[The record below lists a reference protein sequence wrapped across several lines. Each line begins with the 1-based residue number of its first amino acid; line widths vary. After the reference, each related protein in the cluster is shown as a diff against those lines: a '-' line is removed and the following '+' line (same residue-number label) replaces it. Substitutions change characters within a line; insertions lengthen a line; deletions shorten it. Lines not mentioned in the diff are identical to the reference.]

1 MRKINN
7 VIYGVLIGSIFPVIA
22 LLVEFLLGTN
32 TYLIN
37 RPAVPYF
44 VAIALNLI
52 LLRIFLKRDVGKTLR
67 GIMLVT
73 FIVMVIV
80 LLKIHPLR

>member
-1 MRKINN
+1 MRKIDNM
-7 VIYGVLIGSIFPVIA
+7 IYGALVGLIFPLIA
-22 LLVEFLLGTN
+22 WIIEFALNTN
-32 TYLIN
+32 VYLTN

-44 VAIALNLI
+44 IAIALNLI
-52 LLRIFLKRDVGKTLR
+52 LVRIFLKMDVGKTLR
-67 GIMLVT
+67 GLMLVT